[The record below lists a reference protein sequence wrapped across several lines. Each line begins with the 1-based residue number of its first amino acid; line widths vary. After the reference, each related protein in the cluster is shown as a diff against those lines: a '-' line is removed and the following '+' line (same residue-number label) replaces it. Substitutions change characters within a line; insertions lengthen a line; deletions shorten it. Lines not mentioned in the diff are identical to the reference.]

1 MRLKKLLT
9 MNSTER
15 KKYDVVIAGGGMIG
29 IAMALS
35 LSSFDLKI
43 AVVEK
48 IKRTIKEQPSFDERS
63 TALSR
68 SSQNM
73 FEAMGIW
80 EKIKEA
86 STPINKIHVS
96 EKGQFGFSHIC
107 SKEQQVEALGYV
119 VINRVLGEVMLSEL
133 ENKENIKMFC
143 PYEIDSF
150 SERQTDCNISLKPND
165 KKKSKIELTSQL
177 LIAACGADSGLH
189 KLLGINSNVVNYHQ
203 DAIIGNVMTAIPIEN
218 RAFERFYSE
227 GSIAFLPL
235 ANNRSAFIW
244 ILPNHKSE
252 IMMNASNNEF
262 LEMLQK
268 EFGLRL
274 GKMSDLGNRVKY
286 SLNLTRALRL
296 LSLIHI

>member
-1 MRLKKLLT
+1 
-9 MNSTER
+9 
-15 KKYDVVIAGGGMIG
+15 
-29 IAMALS
+29 
-35 LSSFDLKI
+35 
-43 AVVEK
+43 
-48 IKRTIKEQPSFDERS
+48 
-63 TALSR
+63 
-68 SSQNM
+68 
-73 FEAMGIW
+73 
-80 EKIKEA
+80 
-86 STPINKIHVS
+86 
-96 EKGQFGFSHIC
+96 
-107 SKEQQVEALGYV
+107 
-119 VINRVLGEVMLSEL
+119 
-133 ENKENIKMFC
+133 MFC

-150 SERQTDCNISLKPND
+150 SEQQTDCNISLKPND

-177 LIAACGADSGLH
+177 LIAASGADSGLH

-274 GKMSDLGNRVKY
+274 GKMSNGS
-286 SLNLTRALRL
+286 SLAASMIAPALSILIISAAKTKRPPFMREV
-296 LSLIHI
+296 LSRRFAPLDGA